1 MQNPTPPSGET
12 LTNERPV
19 IPFCIKFAP
28 TADTVSAREI
38 DLVMSRLDEIITKM
52 KQMQSD

>member
-38 DLVMSRLDEIITKM
+38 DLVMSRLDEIIAKM
-52 KQMQSD
+52 KQMQPD